1 MTHLSFRVL
10 LVMTASVLLAGC
22 QSLIDQ
28 LEAPGVELSAV
39 RLAQA
44 DLSNQRFELE
54 FAISNPNAIALPV
67 RAVNYGITLAGVS
80 LASGSTT
87 EAFRIPANGD
97 GTFSVSVETSLVEA
111 LRMLGTRVLG
121 GGEKTLAYDVGG
133 SVALDLPLVRPLP
146 FSASGNVDV
155 SSL

>member
-1 MTHLSFRVL
+1 MYSIFLRLSLICV
-10 LVMTASVLLAGC
+10 AALALSGC
-22 QSLIDQ
+22 QSLLDQ
-28 LEAPGVELSAV
+28 LEAPDVQLSAI

-44 DLSNQRFELE
+44 DLTTQRFELE

-67 RAVNYGITLAGVS
+67 RAVNYGVTLAGVS

-87 EAFRIPANGD
+87 SAFRVPANGD

-111 LRMLGTRVLG
+111 LRMLGTSVLG
-121 GGEKTLAYDVGG
+121 GGSKTLDYDVGG

-146 FSASGNVDV
+146 FNAKGSVDV
-155 SSL
+155 SRL